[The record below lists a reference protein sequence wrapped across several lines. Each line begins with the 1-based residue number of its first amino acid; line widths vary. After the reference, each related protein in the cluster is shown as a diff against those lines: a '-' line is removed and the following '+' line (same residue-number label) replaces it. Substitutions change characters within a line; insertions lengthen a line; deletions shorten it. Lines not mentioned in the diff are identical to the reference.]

1 MTDPESSPIQE
12 DVTDQIVTEPNPAD
26 QNEQKPNE
34 STDNNNLIDE
44 KTIQQSKKKCS
55 AKENTEVLRKSTAK
69 EDPVTSLL
77 QTEAA
82 IAAIEALLRNGQKPV
97 MKYPKD
103 SDDSLTS
110 LEAPIDSK
118 VWWVLHTVR

>member
-12 DVTDQIVTEPNPAD
+12 DVTDQIVIEPNPAD

-34 STDNNNLIDE
+34 STDNNLIHE

-55 AKENTEVLRKSTAK
+55 AKENAEVLQKSTAK

-110 LEAPIDSK
+110 LESPIDSK
-118 VWWVLHTVR
+118 VWWVPHTVR

>member
-1 MTDPESSPIQE
+1 MTDPESSQIQE
-12 DVTDQIVTEPNPAD
+12 DVTDQIVTEPNSTD
-26 QNEQKPNE
+26 QNEPKPNE
-34 STDNNNLIDE
+34 STDNNNLTDE
-44 KTIQQSKKKCS
+44 KTFQQPKKKCS
-55 AKENTEVLRKSTAK
+55 AKENVESLRKSTAK

-97 MKYPKD
+97 MTYPKD

-110 LEAPIDSK
+110 PESPIDSK
-118 VWWVLHTVR
+118 VWWVLHIVR